1 LQNDAALAGYVP
13 LAATSIDPTYN
24 LAAVVATGTL
34 GAPGYVPAGLPF
46 AGTGAGVN
54 GYPLGTSLSYNVAV
68 TTTSPTNS
76 LTSDLSTPVLID
88 DKRGVALAGRA
99 ALAALANGQLNIGV
113 ALPVAPPVA
122 LAPAPPAAQAANGS
136 YYGASA
142 KTSLAFTQAVT
153 IQASEQLTYS
163 SAIDATK
170 YTIAQLTA
178 TAFGT
183 GKPALAGVG
192 SYQAADATV
201 TAVADIIPTISG
213 IAYNRALPGVVGPG
227 QITFTLN
234 YAGTGTVAAPGTIAG
249 WYGAAGS
256 LVLQAT
262 PNDLNGNV
270 LPLNDNGTGNA
281 AGVIIN

>member
-13 LAATSIDPTYN
+13 IAATSIDPTYN
-24 LAAVVATGTL
+24 LAAVIATGTL

-99 ALAALANGQLNIGV
+99 ALAALANGQLNIG
-113 ALPVAPPVA
+113 AASIPPPVA
-122 LAPAPPAAQAANGS
+122 LAPAPNAAQAANGS
-136 YYGASA
+136 YWGASA

-201 TAVADIIPTISG
+201 TAVADIIPTITG
-213 IAYNRALPGVVGPG
+213 IAYNRALPGAVGPG
-227 QITFTLN
+227 WITFTLN

-249 WYGAAGS
+249 WYGSAGS

-262 PNDLNGNV
+262 PDDLSGNA
-270 LPLNDNGTGNA
+270 LPLNDNGTGNT